1 MMICTHSLST
11 MKQFVFCLFDEL
23 DRYSCFGF
31 KERMG
36 KNRIRMNI
44 LKIPFYLD
52 DLKSEKN

>member
-1 MMICTHSLST
+1 

-36 KNRIRMNI
+36 TNRIRMNI